1 MSRSIIRFLKY
12 SVVGVSTFSVDL
24 MLLYILTDVLL
35 VNYVIASGLAFV
47 LAVSI
52 NYALSRRYVF
62 KGSFRNLKEGYFN
75 FLVIASIGLL
85 IVTGGMYIFVSLL
98 GFNYL
103 ISRIGIA
110 SVTGFWNYLL
120 NLFVNF
126 KVSGKH

>member
-12 SVVGVSTFSVDL
+12 SVVGTSTFSVDL
-24 MLLYILTDVLL
+24 MLLYVLTDVLL
-35 VNYVIASGLAFV
+35 VNYVIATGLAFV

-62 KGSFRNLKEGYFN
+62 KGSLRNLKEGYLN

-85 IVTGGMYIFVSLL
+85 IVMGGMYILVSLFS
-98 GFNYL
+98 FNYL

-110 SVTGFWNYLL
+110 AVTGFWNYLL